1 MQKFYRLIMTVVAL
15 AFFTLTGC
23 ALSPQTVTI
32 SPRLAG
38 TGAGTGQRLAVI
50 VRDTR
55 ANPVIGYRGGIYA
68 TAAITTAGDLNRTVQ
83 TALALAYGH
92 SGFTIVEQPD
102 TADIKLALDIES
114 LDYKAAQNNIIWDI
128 EFQATLRATATSK
141 NGEKS
146 LQLEDRV
153 TRQYAKAPSE
163 QENADLINDVITK
176 LLDRLIENREF
187 LSN

>member
-1 MQKFYRLIMTVVAL
+1 MQKFYRLLMTVGAL
-15 AFFTLTGC
+15 ASFTLAGC

-32 SPRLAG
+32 SPRL
-38 TGAGTGQRLAVI
+38 TGAAAGTGQRLAVV

-55 ANPVIGYRGGIYA
+55 ASPVIGYRGGIYA
-68 TAAITTAGDLNRTVQ
+68 TAAITTAADLTRTMQVTVAQ
-83 TALALAYGH
+83 AYGR

-102 TADIKLALDIES
+102 NADIKLALDVVS

-128 EFQATLRATATSK
+128 EFQATLRATVNGK

-146 LQLEDRV
+146 LQLQDRV
-153 TRQYAKAPSE
+153 TKQYAKAPSE

-176 LLDRLIENREF
+176 LLDRLIEDHEF
-187 LSN
+187 LLN